1 MAKIQMTDTAGK
13 ATKTLELRDAV
24 FSIDPNTAVMHRVVV
39 NFLSSIR
46 QGTHDTKG
54 RSEVSGGGKKPWRQ
68 KGTDRARQGSIRSPQ
83 WKGGGV
89 VFGPTPRTHAK
100 KSNAQEVKLAM
111 RSALSGKLRD
121 KELMVVEKLDF
132 KAPKTKDA
140 VAFLKS
146 HDLLDKRVTIVVPE
160 DAVNVFLSFRNL
172 EKVRVI
178 GTSDANTYNLV
189 DNAALVLTEDA
200 AHYLEEVLA

>member
-54 RSEVSGGGKKPWRQ
+54 RSEDCQR
-68 KGTDRARQGSIRSPQ
+68 GTGRARQGSIRSPQ

-178 GTSDANTYNLV
+178 GTFDANTYNLV

>member
-1 MAKIQMTDTAGK
+1 
-13 ATKTLELRDAV
+13 
-24 FSIDPNTAVMHRVVV
+24 
-39 NFLSSIR
+39 
-46 QGTHDTKG
+46 
-54 RSEVSGGGKKPWRQ
+54 
-68 KGTDRARQGSIRSPQ
+68 
-83 WKGGGV
+83 
-89 VFGPTPRTHAK
+89 
-100 KSNAQEVKLAM
+100 M

-178 GTSDANTYNLV
+178 GTFDANTYNLV